1 MPQADESQRTTFGGG
16 VAGGSSRS
24 RPTSAQ
30 YAHATT
36 AYAGRD
42 RGLEGQGRG
51 SPTHVPAPWEVA
63 GTPVTNGL
71 KGSEMVLGG
80 GWAAEM
86 GSPTKAAHVYASRG
100 LGAGQ
105 PKAEGPNGH
114 GGPQS
119 PDKPADGGERRFTS
133 ISNNSSDASQASRAP
148 TATSGDRAE
157 AGKPVPGESVWE
169 RPSSAVKLLPGT
181 TILLSLSLSLSL
193 HTHTHYLSIYLD
205 R

>member
-1 MPQADESQRTTFGGG
+1 M
-16 VAGGSSRS
+16 AGGSSRS
-24 RPTSAQ
+24 RPTSAH
-30 YAHATT
+30 YSHATT

-86 GSPTKAAHVYASRG
+86 GSPTKAAHVYTSRG
-100 LGAGQ
+100 LGSSQ
-105 PKAEGPNGH
+105 PRAEAPNGH

-119 PDKPADGGERRFTS
+119 PDKPADSGERRFTS
-133 ISNNSSDASQASRAP
+133 ISNNSSDASQASGAP

-157 AGKPVPGESVWE
+157 VGKPAPGEGMGE

-181 TILLSLSLSLSL
+181 TPLLSLSLSLSL
-193 HTHTHYLSIYLD
+193 SMYIYLIYRERD
-205 R
+205 RGKDIKTSQINC